1 MKRNAP
7 ERAYRARLLMVV
19 RWLAGAAV
27 KCARIKPRLSAPMQ
41 PDGWSVQP
49 FAIKCRFAA
58 DADLDPA
65 TGIPVGDDGYYLYIL
80 NESANWDHGNPKSI
94 LFSIWQ
100 RPWAHSWLVLESP
113 QDRLEFGLIGDF
125 GREKPRYHEGVIQKI
140 KAGDPNPMSY
150 LWQTMSDGQ
159 LQLGKPKRPPTFV
172 WRMPITQ
179 RRYQLIHD
187 YATQRKY
194 DQFGVRNNNCTDMVA
209 EAAALAGINLIHRM
223 RLTLPPEKTLWG
235 HTVRVWTDPQY
246 RVLEFSTLE
255 VLEVDLRQLAQMGI
269 GSDATEWYRAWKH

>member
-1 MKRNAP
+1 MNTKVT
-7 ERAYRARLLMVV
+7 ERVYRALRLVV
-19 RWLAGAAV
+19 MILLTGVATG
-27 KCARIKPRLSAPMQ
+27 CAHHRLCVPMQ
-41 PDGWSVQP
+41 ADGWSAQP
-49 FAIKCRFAA
+49 VVMPCRFAP

-65 TGIPVGDDGYYLYIL
+65 TGTPVGDKGYYLYIL
-80 NESANWDHGNPKSI
+80 TEALNWNFSTGPALVTSIGN
-94 LFSIWQ
+94 
-100 RPWAHSWLVLESP
+100 RPWGHGWLILESP

-159 LQLGKPKRPPTFV
+159 LQIGKPKRPPTFV

-179 RRYQLIHD
+179 RRYQLIYD
-187 YATQRKY
+187 YAMHRKY
-194 DQFGVRNNNCTDMVA
+194 DQFGVRSNNCTDMVA

-255 VLEVDLRQLAQMGI
+255 VLEVDLRQLARMGI
-269 GSDATEWYRAWKH
+269 GSDATEWYLAWKH